1 MNQALSLV
9 QRHHLS
15 LQSMHT
21 WLDSAASVLQR
32 ASAGVALENQTDCE
46 RDLEGISSQEKNF
59 TAGSDE
65 LGSLDPLLEDFV
77 EAGAMSEFR
86 GKVEAMQLRKTDV
99 KQQLDAYRD
108 LLQR

>member
-1 MNQALSLV
+1 M
-9 QRHHLS
+9 
-15 LQSMHT
+15 
-21 WLDSAASVLQR
+21 
-32 ASAGVALENQTDCE
+32 GVALENQTDCE